1 MIFTRRYLLGES
13 NLLIKMEDS
22 IHEALLKFKLEEDI
36 IVYRNDNKSFI
47 DDEMIHKFLS
57 TSVTKNGT
65 LKKSPNMSIIVPKGT
80 VGAYI
85 GDYSL
90 FPKQREFLLDGRN
103 KLEKI
108 AEVDGKIIYEVKK

>member
-1 MIFTRRYLLGES
+1 M
-13 NLLIKMEDS
+13 
-22 IHEALLKFKLEEDI
+22 
-36 IVYRNDNKSFI
+36 
-47 DDEMIHKFLS
+47 
-57 TSVTKNGT
+57 SV
-65 LKKSPNMSIIVPKGT
+65 IVPKGT

-85 GDYSL
+85 GDHSL

>member
-1 MIFTRRYLLGES
+1 M
-13 NLLIKMEDS
+13 ND
-22 IHEALLKFKLEEDI
+22 ALLKFKLEEDI
-36 IVYRNDNKSFI
+36 IVYRNDI
-47 DDEMIHKFLS
+47 DDFLYKEEIYKFLS

-65 LKKSPNMSIIVPKGT
+65 LKKSPNMSVIVPKGT

-85 GDYSL
+85 GDHSL